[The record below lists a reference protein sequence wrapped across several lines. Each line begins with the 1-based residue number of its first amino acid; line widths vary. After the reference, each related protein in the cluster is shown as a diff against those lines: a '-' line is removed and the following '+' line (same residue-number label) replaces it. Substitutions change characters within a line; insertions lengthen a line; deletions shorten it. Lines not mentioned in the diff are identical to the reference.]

1 MDPFLS
7 SLLSYILLY
16 RYVALAIAVYL
27 GAMGLPLPVNIAL
40 LALGAFASQGYFS
53 FWTSFAIAIAGN
65 VLGDLTVYGVTRR
78 YGDAI
83 VGFFRLRKV
92 KFFVN
97 LEKELRS
104 DAAITV
110 FITRFGSAMSPLTN
124 VLAGV
129 SKVPFLTFLPADIA
143 GNVLEPFGFLAFGYA
158 AGSYWNDLSGAAD
171 LIGAIIAVVS
181 VIFIL
186 VRMQKRFMRKYEDPG
201 QIGGGRSGR

>member
-16 RYVALAIAVYL
+16 RYMALAVAVYL
-27 GAMGLPLPVNIAL
+27 GAMGVPLPVNIAL

-53 FWTSFAIAIAGN
+53 FWASFAIAIAGN
-65 VLGDLTVYGVTRR
+65 VLGDLTVYGVTWH

-83 VGFFRLRKV
+83 VSFLRLRKV
-92 KFFVN
+92 RFFVN

-129 SKVPFLTFLPADIA
+129 SRVPFFTFLPADIA
-143 GNVLEPFGFLAFGYA
+143 GNVIEPFGCLAVGYTV
-158 AGSYWNDLSGAAD
+158 GSYWSDFSGAAD
-171 LIGAIIAVVS
+171 LVGAIVAVIS

-186 VRMQKRFMRKYEDPG
+186 VRMQRRFVRKYG
-201 QIGGGRSGR
+201 NS